1 LNDDSSNLI
10 FKSDWVNLTGK
21 GETMTNPLPTLNPT
35 EDPAANDNQRGFG
48 SLSTARGN
56 LPLKQL
62 EVEVRLD
69 GLVSSTIVR
78 QTFVNNL
85 APAGAAGEAL
95 EATYLFPLPDRAAVT
110 RFELRV
116 GERLIEGV
124 LRERGE
130 ARREYAAALQQGHR
144 AAIAEEDRSGVF
156 SMCVGNI
163 LPGEEARVT
172 LELTGPVPCD
182 DGEATFQFP
191 LVVAPRY
198 VPGAP
203 LSGTPVGEGTEWDT
217 DAVPDASR
225 ITPPVL
231 LPGFPNPVELRLV
244 VEVHDAGLALSDF
257 RSSLHA
263 VVEEGPTAG
272 RRITLHAG
280 ERLNRDFIL
289 RFQVSETSIRTALT
303 ATPDVNGRG
312 DGDGGTFQLTI
323 IPPAGLAATG
333 RPRDVVFVLDRSGSM
348 EGWKMVT
355 ARRALGRM
363 IDSLG
368 AADRFTVFAF
378 DDRLETPPGFP
389 ARQLV
394 PATNRQRFAA
404 IEFLA
409 RLESRGGTEI
419 AAPLQAALD
428 ALGTDAGDGRER
440 IVALVTDGQVA
451 NEDDVLRRL
460 GKRLAGVRVLTLGID
475 KAVNM
480 GFLQKLAVLG
490 AGYTEVVESE
500 DRLDAVLDRIHR
512 RIATPLL
519 TSLRVELPACRIE
532 AESQT
537 PRRLAD
543 LFAGAPFIV
552 RGRYRGAVPTT
563 AQISAVDGLGR
574 PWSDS
579 AAAQLDDSRAIPAL
593 WARDQVRALEDEY
606 AVGQSDQTAL
616 AARIVE
622 CSLRFGVLSR
632 FTAFVAVDR
641 SEVVNAGGECR
652 QIIQPVEAPDGWGML
667 AGNARH
673 ASCFMTCASSEIEL
687 DFSGS
692 PSAAS
697 RAVGG
702 LARGGS
708 SKLRSWLSRGKKAL
722 LASSESARL
731 ERVSAGIDLS
741 AYRARAEN
749 LLLELRKKL
758 AAGGPVATMEMLA
771 VGLAVLIED
780 LASVGAPESAVR
792 PLRELLDDVCKIMF
806 AGGDKSQAPGVWQQA
821 EALLEAFA
829 SDNSSPQG
837 DSLAA
842 DSAPQRQEFWK

>member
-1 LNDDSSNLI
+1 
-10 FKSDWVNLTGK
+10 
-21 GETMTNPLPTLNPT
+21 MANPLPTLNPA
-35 EDPAANDNQRGFG
+35 EDPAANELQRGFG

-62 EVEVRLD
+62 DVDARLV
-69 GLVSSTIVR
+69 GLVASTIVR
-78 QTFVNNL
+78 QTFVNSVVADGGSG
-85 APAGAAGEAL
+85 APL
-95 EATYLFPLPDRAAVT
+95 EATYIFPLPDRAAVT

-116 GERLIEGV
+116 GERLIEGI

-130 ARREYAAALQQGHR
+130 ARREYAAAIQQGHR

-163 LPGEEARVT
+163 LPGEEARVM

-198 VPGAP
+198 VPGTP
-203 LSGTPVGEGTEWDT
+203 LPGTPVGEGTAWDT

-225 ITPPVL
+225 ISPPVL

-244 VEVHDAGLALSDF
+244 VEVHDAGLSLRDF

-263 VVEEGPTAG
+263 VVEEGPAAG
-272 RRITLHAG
+272 RRRITLQPG

-289 RFQVSETSIRTALT
+289 RFQVGETSLRTALT
-303 ATPDVNGRG
+303 ATPDVDGRG

-323 IPPAGLAATG
+323 VPPAGLAAAS

-348 EGWKMVT
+348 AGWKMVT

-368 AADRFTVFAF
+368 AADRFTVLAF
-378 DDRLETPPGFP
+378 DHSVETPPGFP
-389 ARQLV
+389 AGQLV
-394 PATNRQRFAA
+394 TATDRQRFAA

-419 AAPLQAALD
+419 AAPLKAALD
-428 ALGTDAGDGRER
+428 ALGTDVGEARER

-451 NEDDVLRRL
+451 NDDDLLQKL
-460 GKRLAGVRVLTLGID
+460 GARLAGVRVMTLGID
-475 KAVNM
+475 KAVNS

-512 RIATPLL
+512 RIASPLL
-519 TSLRVELPACRIE
+519 TGLRVELPGCRVE
-532 AESQT
+532 TESKT

-543 LFAGAPFIV
+543 LFAGAPLVV
-552 RGRYRGAVPTT
+552 RGRYRGAAPTT
-563 AQISAVDGLGR
+563 AQISAADGVGR
-574 PWSDS
+574 AWADS
-579 AAAQLDDSRAIPAL
+579 AAAQLEDTRAIPAL

-606 AVGQSDQTAL
+606 AIGQCDQPAL

-641 SEVVNAGGECR
+641 SEVVNAGGECV
-652 QIIQPVEAPDGWGML
+652 QIIQPVESPAGWDML
-667 AGNARH
+667 ADSAAGAFNFATMSPTRDSQVAGPRSLGSRGVAGLARRGF
-673 ASCFMTCASSEIEL
+673 SKLRPFLSPETCASAFSEPK
-687 DFSGS
+687 G
-692 PSAAS
+692 P
-697 RAVGG
+697 VH
-702 LARGGS
+702 
-708 SKLRSWLSRGKKAL
+708 
-722 LASSESARL
+722 
-731 ERVSAGIDLS
+731 VSAGVDLS
-741 AYRARAEN
+741 AYRARAER
-749 LLLELRKKL
+749 LLHELREKL
-758 AAGGPVATMEMLA
+758 ASDGPVAALEML
-771 VGLAVLIED
+771 VMSLSELIDD

-792 PLRELLDDVCKIMF
+792 PMQGLLDDVFKNFF
-806 AGGDKSQAPGVWQQA
+806 AGGDRSQAPALWQQA

-829 SDNSSPQG
+829 RGDSPPQS
-837 DSLAA
+837 DSLASA
-842 DSAPQRQEFWK
+842 SAPPREEFWK